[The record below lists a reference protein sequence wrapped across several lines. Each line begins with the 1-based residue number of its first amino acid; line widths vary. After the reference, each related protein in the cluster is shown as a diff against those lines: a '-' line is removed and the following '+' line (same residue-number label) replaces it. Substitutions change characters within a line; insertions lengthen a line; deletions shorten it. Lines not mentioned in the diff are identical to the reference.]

1 MSMFI
6 NGEPLFCMVLTSIKM
21 PLMQI
26 LVLIKINF
34 PVLQMGHRLMSIP
47 VLINTRNGIG
57 ISTFGIDGGK
67 SVDHTNLIYAAF
79 FLGVPNIRHDVYNL
93 EQGFPSKQVHFW
105 IIRR

>member
-34 PVLQMGHRLMSIP
+34 PILQMGHRLMSIP
-47 VLINTRNGIG
+47 VLINMHKRTA
-57 ISTFGIDGGK
+57 ISTFGIGDGK
-67 SVDHTNLIYAAF
+67 SVDHTNLLYAAF
-79 FLGVPNIRHDVYNL
+79 FLGVTNIRHDVYHS
-93 EQGFPSKQVHFW
+93 EQRFPPQKVHFW
-105 IIRR
+105 ISKW